1 MKIVEKMKGF
11 WSSLHAFNVRFCEK
25 TKKFAFRVPVCHFI
39 LSIILTYV
47 VEWLV
52 RDSAAQAARFMFMK
66 PHLFLFNVLIMFI
79 TFSFT
84 LLIKKRL
91 PATILVSLIWFLFGL
106 TDYIEGQF
114 RVTPFNAMDLALIFS
129 VKSIFLQY
137 LSIKE
142 LILIISGIVLA
153 LTFIVLLF
161 IKGRKSVVD
170 FKVAAITIATTIALL
185 FVSSATFTQTGILP
199 EKFESLGAAYKNYGF
214 SYCFTVGIFD
224 RGIKKPKGYSKD
236 KIDQIKDTTPPET
249 EPVDP
254 PESTVTPPDDEVTTP
269 ESTKPNVIFLQ
280 LESFL
285 DASEFI
291 NLTFT
296 ENPTPIFS
304 SLKEKYPHG
313 HLYVPTVG
321 TGTVNTEFE
330 VLTGINIKLFG
341 TAEYPYQTVLRSTSC
356 ESLAFN
362 LKENGYTAHGVH
374 NYNGAFY
381 NRNEVYANLGF
392 DSFTPGEYMQNLEYT
407 PRGWEKDAIIA
418 DYIMKCLDSTESEDF
433 VFGVT
438 VQAHGRYP
446 TKKPKGQLQID
457 LTGAESKEEYWT
469 YRYYADQL
477 RQTDALIGDLIAR
490 IEERGEPTIIVM
502 YGDHI
507 PNIEYLGADDLATG
521 DTYQTEYIIWDNFR
535 HDVEVEVL
543 DMQAYQLSAHTMSI
557 LGYKNGLFTS
567 LHQRNGN
574 LITTAFEKE
583 LEYLAYDV
591 LYGNRYA
598 YGENKDRYI
607 PTEIN
612 MGIDPIEVIDVEY
625 LEGRL
630 ILNCTGTTPRTEVH
644 VNGHRMEAKEI
655 SDDTLLITEEFEIGE
670 KCKIELY
677 QVSESGDVLSLE
689 FSGEFT
695 IE

>member
-1 MKIVEKMKGF
+1 MKLQEKMKGI
-11 WSSLHAFNVRFCEK
+11 WSSLRSFNENFCEK
-25 TKKFAFRVPVCHFI
+25 TRKFAFCVPVCHFI

-52 RDSAAQAARFMFMK
+52 RDSAAQAARFMLTK

-137 LSIKE
+137 LSKKE
-142 LILIISGIVLA
+142 LIIIISGILLA
-153 LTFIVLLF
+153 LAFIILLF
-161 IKGRKSVVD
+161 IKGKKAVVD

-199 EKFESLGAAYKNYGF
+199 EKFDSLGTAYKNYGF

-249 EPVDP
+249 QPVDP
-254 PESTVTPPDDEVTTP
+254 PESDVTPPDSDVTTP
-269 ESTKPNVIFLQ
+269 ENTKPNVIFLQ

-285 DASEFI
+285 DSSEFI
-291 NLTFT
+291 NLEFT
-296 ENPTPIFS
+296 ENPTPNFS
-304 SLKEKYPHG
+304 ALKEKYPHG

-341 TAEYPYQTVLRSTSC
+341 TAEYPYQTVLRNTSC

-362 LKENGYTAHGVH
+362 LKENGYTAHAVH

-392 DSFTPGEYMQNLEYT
+392 DSFTSGEYMQNLEYT

-418 DYIMKCLDSTESEDF
+418 DYIMKCLDSTEGEDF

-446 TKKPKGQLQID
+446 IKKPKGKLQID
-457 LTGAESKEEYWT
+457 LTGAERKEEYWT
-469 YRYYADQL
+469 YRYYIDQL

-507 PNIEYLGADDLATG
+507 PNIEYLDAADLATG

-535 HDVEVEVL
+535 QDIEPEVL
-543 DMQAYQLSAHTMSI
+543 DMQAYQLSASVMSI
-557 LGYKNGLFTS
+557 LGYKNGLFTN

-574 LITTAFEKE
+574 IITPAFEKE
-583 LEYLAYDV
+583 LEFLAYDV

-598 YGENKDRYI
+598 YGENKDRYL

-612 MGIDPIEVIDVEY
+612 MGIDPIEIIDIEY
-625 LEGRL
+625 LENRL
-630 ILNCTGTTPRTEVH
+630 VLNCTGITPMTEVRI
-644 VNGHRMEAKEI
+644 NGRAMETKII
-655 SDDTLLITEEFEIGE
+655 SENALLITEEMNIGE
-670 KCKIELY
+670 TYKIELY
-677 QVSESGDVLSLE
+677 QVSEAGDVLSLE
-689 FSGEFT
+689 FSGDFT

>member
-1 MKIVEKMKGF
+1 MKIVEKMKGL
-11 WSSLHAFNVRFCEK
+11 WSSLRNFNTRFCEK
-25 TKKFAFRVPVCHFI
+25 TKKFAYRVPVCHFI

-52 RDSAAQAARFMFMK
+52 RDSASQAAKFMFTK
-66 PHLFLFNVLIMFI
+66 PHLFLFNVFIMFI
-79 TFSFT
+79 TYSFT

-114 RVTPFNAMDLALIFS
+114 RVTPFNAMDLSLIFS

-137 LSIKE
+137 LSKKE
-142 LILIISGIVLA
+142 LVLIISGIILA

-170 FKVAAITIATTIALL
+170 FKVAAITIATTIALI

-199 EKFESLGAAYKNYGF
+199 EKFDSLQTAYKNYGF

-236 KIDQIKDTTPPET
+236 KIDQIKDTDTTDSADTTPPDD
-249 EPVDP
+249 V
-254 PESTVTPPDDEVTTP
+254 VTPPDDEVTTP
-269 ESTKPNVIFLQ
+269 EKVKPNVIFLQ

-285 DASEFI
+285 DSSQYI
-291 NLTFT
+291 NLEFT
-296 ENPTPIFS
+296 ENPTPNFS
-304 SLKEKYPHG
+304 ALKESYPHG

-341 TAEYPYQTVLRSTSC
+341 TAEYPYQTILRSTSC

-362 LKENGYTAHGVH
+362 LKENGYTAHAVH

-392 DSFTPGEYMQNLEYT
+392 DTFTSGEYMQNLEYT
-407 PRGWEKDAIIA
+407 PRGWEKDGIIA
-418 DYIMKCLDSTESEDF
+418 DYIMKCLDSTEGEDF

-446 TKKPKGQLQID
+446 TKKPKGELQID

-469 YRYYADQL
+469 YRYYIDQL

-507 PNIEYLGADDLATG
+507 PNIEYLDANDLATG

-535 HDVEVEVL
+535 ENVEPTVI
-543 DMQAYQLSAHTMSI
+543 DMQAYQLSANVMSI

-567 LHQRNGN
+567 LHQRNGI
-574 LITTAFEKE
+574 LITSAFEKE
-583 LEYLAYDV
+583 LELLAYDV

-598 YGENKDRYI
+598 FDENKDRYL
-607 PTEIN
+607 PTQIN
-612 MGIDPIEVIDVEY
+612 MGIDPIEVLDVEY
-625 LEGRL
+625 LESRL
-630 ILNCTGTTPRTEVH
+630 VLNCVGITSMTEVR
-644 VNGHRMEAKEI
+644 VNGHAIEAKEI
-655 SDDTLLITEEFEIGE
+655 SENTLLIAEEFDIGE
-670 KCKIELY
+670 TYKIEFY
-677 QVSESGDVLSLE
+677 QTSEAGDVLSLE
-689 FSGEFT
+689 FSGEFV